1 MKKNK
6 LKLGVVALLFLGLSN
21 LQAQE
26 AVPASGG
33 EAGGSGGSVSYTVG
47 QVVYTTKTGTNGN
60 SVTPIFAH
68 KTRNYLQEPLI
79 LLHFITPLMCS
90 A

>member
-21 LQAQE
+21 LQAQQ
-26 AVPASGG
+26 ATTTAGG
-33 EAGGSGGSVSYTVG
+33 EAGGSGGSASYTVG
-47 QVVYTTKTGTNGN
+47 QVVYTSNVGTNGN
-60 SVTPIFAH
+60 SGFPIFAH

-79 LLHFITPLMCS
+79 LLHFYNALDV
-90 A
+90 